1 MTIVDQLL
9 KDADQNKEIIHTIG
23 ANTFRI
29 DLKPDD
35 LKLWADTLS
44 SRVENCNLLLA
55 CAHSEG
61 PLTETQITW
70 VVGSA
75 IRSLKIQAAEEIVP
89 LLRGLGIDE
98 SLASNLPKLC
108 PGLGSEQT
116 WAFYL
121 DRKGTLCAS
130 PVLQQA

>member
-9 KDADQNKEIIHTIG
+9 KEADQNREIIHTIG
-23 ANTFRI
+23 ANRFRI

-35 LKLWADTLS
+35 LKLWSDTLS
-44 SRVENCNLLLA
+44 SRQESCNLLLA

-75 IRSLKIQAAEEIVP
+75 IRSLKIQAAEEIAP

>member
-1 MTIVDQLL
+1 MTIIDQLL

-44 SRVENCNLLLA
+44 SREENCNLLLA

-108 PGLGSEQT
+108 PGLGSKQA

>member
-1 MTIVDQLL
+1 MTIIDQLL

-23 ANTFRI
+23 TNTFRI

-44 SRVENCNLLLA
+44 SREENCNLLLA

>member
-1 MTIVDQLL
+1 MTIIDQLL

-44 SRVENCNLLLA
+44 SREENCNLLLA

-98 SLASNLPKLC
+98 SLACNLPILC

>member
-1 MTIVDQLL
+1 MTIIDQLL
-9 KDADQNKEIIHTIG
+9 KDADQNKEIIHTVG

-44 SRVENCNLLLA
+44 SREENCNLLLA

-89 LLRGLGIDE
+89 LLKGLGINE

-121 DRKGTLCAS
+121 DRNGALCAS

>member
-1 MTIVDQLL
+1 MTIIDQLL

-44 SRVENCNLLLA
+44 SREENCNLLLA

>member
-1 MTIVDQLL
+1 MTIIDQLL

-44 SRVENCNLLLA
+44 SREENCNLLLA

-108 PGLGSEQT
+108 PGMGSEQT

>member
-1 MTIVDQLL
+1 MTIIDQLL

-35 LKLWADTLS
+35 LKLWADTLR
-44 SRVENCNLLLA
+44 SREENCNLLLA

-130 PVLQQA
+130 PVVDQA

>member
-1 MTIVDQLL
+1 MTIIDQLL

-35 LKLWADTLS
+35 LKLWADTLR
-44 SRVENCNLLLA
+44 SREENCNLLLA

-98 SLASNLPKLC
+98 SLASNLPELC

>member
-44 SRVENCNLLLA
+44 FREENCNLLLA

-75 IRSLKIQAAEEIVP
+75 IRSLNIQAAEEIVP

-98 SLASNLPKLC
+98 SVASKLPKLC